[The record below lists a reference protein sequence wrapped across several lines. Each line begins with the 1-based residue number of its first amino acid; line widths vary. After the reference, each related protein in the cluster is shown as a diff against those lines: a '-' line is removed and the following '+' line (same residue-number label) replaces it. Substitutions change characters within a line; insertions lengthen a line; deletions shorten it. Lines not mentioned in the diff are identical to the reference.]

1 MLDNA
6 DATADKFFISKKIL
20 SDCVFKQ
27 YSSWRKKNPCE
38 ENFFIFP
45 IFRKQN
51 NLLIFF
57 TNEFQLRYGFIYR
70 TIAFLKKIY

>member
-1 MLDNA
+1 M
-6 DATADKFFISKKIL
+6 ISQ
-20 SDCVFKQ
+20 Q

-38 ENFFIFP
+38 EIFFIFP

-57 TNEFQLRYGFIYR
+57 TNEFQLLYGFIYL
-70 TIAFLKKIY
+70 TIAFFIKPILSLTLTFLLAKWLHF